1 MVKIT
6 VLRPFTFTSRAVGRM
21 PIERHFPRGEHE
33 IDEEMAAH
41 PFISKYFADGCI
53 ETPAQAK
60 ARATAITTESPAEE
74 ENPAARAWAEFGKAA
89 KALEF
94 G

>member
-1 MVKIT
+1 MVKIN
-6 VLRPFTFTSRAVGRM
+6 VLRPFTFTMRAVGRM
-21 PIERHFPRGEHE
+21 PVESHFPKGEHE

-53 ETPAQAK
+53 ETPAQTQ
-60 ARATAITTESPAEE
+60 ARVTAPLIEAADAD
-74 ENPAARAWAEFGKAA
+74 ENPQARAWAEFGKAVA
-89 KALEF
+89 ALDL